1 MIDNT
6 ASMADL
12 AALRQMSYSLMSAV
26 FFGDLRETADLIS
39 DTASEVLAVS
49 DWAADMSFYP
59 DLAEFLRAFGELDS
73 ESYSEVESQYQR
85 LFGPTPSSASSSVP
99 LNETSYLVPGAEE
112 TGWVLASVERH
123 YSSAGIESTPASGNV
138 PDHIAVELEFIAFLC
153 GREAEAWA
161 GDDFKEAR
169 RMQDRQRRFLDQHL
183 SKWIPIF
190 VREVTGREDTGPFEL
205 AAKAV
210 QVQVI
215 HDLDFLRS
223 LQPLMR
229 SAV

>member
-1 MIDNT
+1 MSDHT

-12 AALRQMSYSLMSAV
+12 AALRQMSYSLLSAV
-26 FFGDLRETADLIS
+26 FLGNWQDTADLIS

-49 DWAADMSFYP
+49 EWASDMSFHR
-59 DLAEFLRAFGELDS
+59 DLAGFLKAFGELDP
-73 ESYSEVESQYQR
+73 EAYPEIESQYHQ
-85 LFGPTPSSASSSVP
+85 LFGANPLASPVA

-123 YSSAGIESTPASGNV
+123 YSSAGVESTPASGNV
-138 PDHIAVELEFIAFLC
+138 QDHIAVELEFIAFLC
-153 GREAEAWA
+153 GIEAEAWV
-161 GDDFKEAR
+161 DDNFKEAR

-183 SKWIPIF
+183 SNWIPIF
-190 VREVTGREDTGPFEL
+190 LREVTARDKSGPFRL

-223 LQPLMR
+223 LKPLMR

>member
-1 MIDNT
+1 MGENK
-6 ASMADL
+6 ANMADL
-12 AALRQMSYSLMSAV
+12 AALRQMSYSLLSAV
-26 FFGDLRETADLIS
+26 FLGNWRDTADLIS
-39 DTASEVLAVS
+39 DTASDVLAVS
-49 DWAADMSFYP
+49 NWAADMSFYP
-59 DLAEFLRAFGELDS
+59 ALSEFLEEFSKLGS
-73 ESYSEVESQYQR
+73 ESHAEVENRYQR
-85 LFGPTPSSASSSVP
+85 LFGPTPSANSVP

-123 YSSAGIESTPASGNV
+123 YSSAGIESTSASGNV
-138 PDHIAVELEFIAFLC
+138 TDHIAVELEFIAFLC
-153 GREAEAWA
+153 GRETDAWA

-183 SKWIPIF
+183 TKWIPIF
-190 VREVTGREDTGPFEL
+190 LREVIARDDTGPFEQ

-210 QVQVI
+210 HVQVI